1 MASPLPTPS
10 RRAVLGAGGALGLA
24 GLLAACGGS
33 SGSGSASGGGGGA
46 SSGDLRV
53 WFMKDSVS
61 DTAMDWL
68 KTTFEQQNPG
78 STLTYEIQVW
88 DGIVPKLQT
97 SLASADSTP
106 DIIELGNTQAPTFC
120 AVGALEDLS
129 DIKADLG
136 GDQLTQS
143 LVDLGSFEDKMY
155 AAPFYAG
162 SRIFFYRKDL
172 FEAAG
177 VAVPTTIDDL
187 TAAATTLQQANA
199 GTPGF
204 SGLYLPGISWQSCI
218 AWLFTNGALLASQD
232 GDTWKGGLSTP
243 EGQASLTQLQQLWK
257 TGSASG
263 TVTDSTTA
271 SQPFVPFNTG
281 ETAMFFGFNW
291 HLKSID
297 PALVEAGKVGYFGFP
312 PVSAGGVGKP
322 FAGGSNVAVSASSS
336 KKDLAKKAMQLI
348 FAKEFQEYFATEGGW
363 VPGNLQYASALGSDE
378 LSTLTT
384 EAVKNSVGTPAAK
397 NWALVEGA
405 KTVDDFYVAMGA
417 GKDPVSLAA
426 AADAAIEKVLNQS

>member
-1 MASPLPTPS
+1 MDLSTSTPS
-10 RRAVLGAGGALGLA
+10 RRTVLGLGGALGLT

-33 SGSGSASGGGGGA
+33 SGSSSASGGGS
-46 SSGDLRV
+46 SSGELRV

-61 DTAMDWL
+61 QKGMDWL
-68 KTTFEQQNPG
+68 KSTFEEQNPG
-78 STLTYEIQVW
+78 SKLTYEIQVW

-97 SLASADSTP
+97 ALASADSTP

-129 DIKADLG
+129 DLQGDLG
-136 GDQLTQS
+136 GDDLTKS
-143 LVDLGSFEDKMY
+143 LVDLGSYDGKMY

-172 FEAAG
+172 FAAAG
-177 VAVPTTIDDL
+177 VAVPTTIDEL

-199 GTPGF
+199 STPNF
-204 SGLYLPGISWQSCI
+204 SGIYLPGISWQSCI
-218 AWLFTNGALLASQD
+218 AWLFTNGGLLASQS

-243 EGQASLTQLQQLWK
+243 EAQKSLQQLQAIWK
-257 TGSASG
+257 TGSTSG

-271 SQPFVPFNTG
+271 SQPFVPFNTN

-297 PALVEAGKVGYFGFP
+297 QAMVSADEVGYFGFP
-312 PVSAGGVGKP
+312 PAAAGGVGKP
-322 FAGGSNVAVSASSS
+322 FAGGSNVAISASSS
-336 KKDLAKKAMQLI
+336 KKDLAKKAMKLI
-348 FAKEFQEYFATEGGW
+348 FAKDFQEAFATEGGW
-363 VPGNLQYASALGSDE
+363 VPGNLSYATALGSDE

-384 EAVKNSVGTPAAK
+384 AAVKNSVGTPAAK

-426 AADAAIEKVLNQS
+426 AADAAMEKVLNQA